1 MHAHLLFLTKPP
13 AYVGKIPARI
23 KRLIEGREGGTNLM
37 IFRPAGRHHYQDL
50 MSLKLKRG
58 EKVLRQITFNIVKKS
73 NFVFS
78 KAKNEEGS
86 GRCGSGFVISR
97 R

>member
-58 EKVLRQITFNIVKKS
+58 EKVLQITFKKFKKS
-73 NFVFS
+73 SFVS
-78 KAKNEEGS
+78 LQSEE
-86 GRCGSGFVISR
+86 
-97 R
+97 